1 MLLLC
6 DLTFVLRDDTRNVFD
21 ENGCYVV
28 LPIVLA

>member
-6 DLTFVLRDDTRNVFD
+6 DLFLRDDTRNVFD